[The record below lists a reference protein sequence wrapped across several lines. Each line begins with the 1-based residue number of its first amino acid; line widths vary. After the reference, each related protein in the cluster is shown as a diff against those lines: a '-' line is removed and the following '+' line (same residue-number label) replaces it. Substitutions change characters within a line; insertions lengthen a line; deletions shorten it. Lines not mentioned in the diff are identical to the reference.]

1 MSWNLKKRRAHAVSW
16 DLKIA
21 RFYCLA
27 FFMQEDIMERLR
39 IYKISDKYVNYL
51 HSIDNRVQFN
61 KNAKRPY
68 VGVVFKFGRHDY
80 FVPMESPKPNHVN
93 IKPGK
98 HIMKLDNGK
107 LGLLG

>member
-39 IYKISDKYVNYL
+39 IYKFLVKISCDFKKLETASKKYDKDY
-51 HSIDNRVQFN
+51 
-61 KNAKRPY
+61 KR
-68 VGVVFKFGRHDY
+68 
-80 FVPMESPKPNHVN
+80 
-93 IKPGK
+93 
-98 HIMKLDNGK
+98 
-107 LGLLG
+107 